1 MLLFKEMLVQFF
13 LSLKRV
19 SLTVLKLL
27 TQEINLPTLR
37 PMNLVRLL
45 ESWLYFTMHLVLLQL
60 LQKQMR
66 SYGNLTVIHSITL

>member
-37 PMNLVRLL
+37 RMNLVRLL
-45 ESWLYFTMHLVLLQL
+45 ESWLFFTTHLVLLQL
-60 LQKQMR
+60 QQKQMR

>member
-37 PMNLVRLL
+37 RMNLVRLL
-45 ESWLYFTMHLVLLQL
+45 ENWLFFTTHLVLLQL
-60 LQKQMR
+60 QQKQMR
-66 SYGNLTVIHSITL
+66 SYGSLTVIHSITL